1 MPGSNVVEV
10 QFNREDDQWKARLE
24 ALPGVTEVQSQSAG
38 MYRVLTSNGSQ
49 TTMQLVEM
57 AAALGEQLTS
67 LSVQNTTLDDV
78 FVHYT
83 GRQLRDEQVKA
94 VFQMPPRPGVQAMNR
109 FLAIVEREMRKFF
122 RSPVLMIMS
131 MMLPI
136 VQLVILGHAYG
147 GHIQGAR
154 VAVVDNDHGP
164 QAVKVHEAFDAVAVN
179 IATFTTVNYANENLA
194 REDVR
199 TGKVDAAVI
208 IPPQYSRR
216 VYAQDAPRIGLV
228 VDNSDQIMS
237 GSIESEMQ
245 SLVDALNQPVI
256 PKRVVNDIALQIVEL
271 YPYVEYMKYL
281 LAGSIALAM
290 YISVMIGGGMLYID
304 DKARGVH
311 EGYLV
316 TPISKL
322 ELVMGLNV
330 AGAIKAVLSGIS
342 LTVIG
347 SLMAGLG
354 VIFRP
359 GADLNLLLLI
369 LGTSLAFNGMMFLMM
384 VRVDDP
390 LVPRAM
396 FGVLNTLLF
405 FPSGA
410 ISPIAA
416 FPKWLRAN
424 RVRRSVYVCHSRVQV
439 DSAEGRRIRFD
450 SRRSAVPVCVR
461 HRHAADCDA
470 AVQENVVKTVF
481 SVQCSV
487 FSVQFI
493 PLDAAPL
500 TTDH

>member
-1 MPGSNVVEV
+1 
-10 QFNREDDQWKARLE
+10 
-24 ALPGVTEVQSQSAG
+24 
-38 MYRVLTSNGSQ
+38 
-49 TTMQLVEM
+49 
-57 AAALGEQLTS
+57 
-67 LSVQNTTLDDV
+67 
-78 FVHYT
+78 
-83 GRQLRDEQVKA
+83 
-94 VFQMPPRPGVQAMNR
+94 MNR

-131 MMLPI
+131 MMLPL
-136 VQLVILGHAYG
+136 VQLIILGNAFG
-147 GHIQGAR
+147 GKIKGAR
-154 VAVVDNDHGP
+154 VAVVDYDHGP
-164 QAVKVHEAFDAVAVN
+164 QSVKVREAFDSIAVN
-179 IATFTTVNYANENLA
+179 IATFTTVNYNDERQA

-208 IPPQYSRR
+208 IPAQYSRR

-228 VDNSDQIMS
+228 VDNSDQFLS
-237 GSIESEMQ
+237 SSLEGEMQ
-245 SLVDALNQPVI
+245 SLIDALNQPVI
-256 PKRVVNDIALQIVEL
+256 PDRVVKNIALEIVEL

-281 LAGSIALAM
+281 LSGSIALAM

-354 VIFRP
+354 VIFHP
-359 GADLNLLLLI
+359 DALLNLLLLI

-410 ISPIAA
+410 IYPIAA
-416 FPKWLRAN
+416 FPKWLQAIAI
-424 RVRRSVYVCHSRVQV
+424 V
-439 DSAEGRRIRFD
+439 DPFTYTIHGFKSILLKDGGFVSIQRDLLFLF
-450 SRRSAVPVCVR
+450 
-461 HRHAADCDA
+461 
-470 AVQENVVKTVF
+470 VF
-481 SVQCSV
+481 G
-487 FSVQFI
+487 I
-493 PLDAAPL
+493 GTLLIATPLFKRTL
-500 TTDH
+500 